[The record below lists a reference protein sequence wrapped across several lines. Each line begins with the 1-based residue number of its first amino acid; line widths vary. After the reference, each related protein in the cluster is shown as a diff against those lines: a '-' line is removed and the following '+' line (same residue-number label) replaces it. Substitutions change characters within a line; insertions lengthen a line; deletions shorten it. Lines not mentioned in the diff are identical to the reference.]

1 MMGYPYIFSN
11 KIYFCRIEKSCTPN
25 TKMFSHSVQV
35 VQLFLKIASNI
46 QIDHCYTYLN
56 NTYSLSTITVSR
68 KSVNPGLPCSPPFT
82 L

>member
-1 MMGYPYIFSN
+1 MGYPYIFSN